1 MKKQLISFLLIITII
16 FSCSAQALTY
26 SARGVCVLELES
38 GDVYAEKNADTAY
51 VPASLTKIMTLYI
64 LFEMLDNGEITKDTL
79 VTASLN
85 AQKQSKV
92 SDASNIPLTAGH
104 SYTIDD
110 MIKAMCLPS
119 ACAVCTMF
127 AEFVSG
133 SEEEF
138 ALLMNKKSAELGLAC
153 YFTDASGLSDYN
165 RVTPR
170 SVAQLVRLFIQKYP
184 DILNYTSLKNATL
197 NGKVYENTNLLLS
210 EKKFYEGADGFK
222 TGTTTLAGKCLAATA
237 KRNDTR
243 IVSITMGS
251 STNNTRYSDAKEA
264 LDTGFMQ
271 AEYFN
276 TNIFSTDI
284 RTYINEKEIP
294 CHYFLGKTKSLLLR
308 AEDLQNYGFDLIYTP
323 EDNTVYLSFNN
334 QKEATPIASE
344 ENKVSGNPVYK
355 MYTLSKPRVVLL
367 AEDCCIEFKTVYST
381 NGYCFID
388 VDELARNFDYVWN
401 NDNRSAN
408 ISVK

>member
-1 MKKQLISFLLIITII
+1 MKKRFISLLLIVTII
-16 FSCSAQALTY
+16 LSCGFSALSY
-26 SARGVCVLELES
+26 SAKGVCVLELDS
-38 GDVYAEKNADTAY
+38 GDVYAAKNADTAY
-51 VPASLTKIMTLYI
+51 APASLTKIMTLYI
-64 LFEMLDNGEITKDTL
+64 LFEMLDSGEITKDTL
-79 VTASLN
+79 VTASFN
-85 AQKQSKV
+85 AQEQSKV
-92 SDASNIPLTAGH
+92 ADASNIPLTEGH
-104 SYTIDD
+104 TYSIDD
-110 MIKAMCLPS
+110 MIKAMLLPS

-127 AEFVSG
+127 AEFASG

-138 ALLMNKKSAELGLAC
+138 ALLMNKKSTELGLAC

-184 DILNYTSLKNATL
+184 DILNYTSIKEANL

-237 KRNDTR
+237 LRNDTR
-243 IVSITMGS
+243 IISVTMGS
-251 STNNTRYSDAKEA
+251 KSNDARYSDAKEG
-264 LDTGFMQ
+264 LNTGFMQ
-271 AEYFN
+271 AEYLN

-284 RTYINEKEIP
+284 RTYINEDEIP
-294 CHYFLGKTKSLLLR
+294 CYYFLGKTKSLLLR

-323 EDNTVYLSFNN
+323 EDNTVYLSYNN
-334 QKEATPIASE
+334 QKEATPLPSE
-344 ENKVSGNPVYK
+344 EIKVSGNPVYK
-355 MYTLSKPRVVLL
+355 MYTLSKPRVMLQTKNGF
-367 AEDCCIEFKTVYST
+367 IEFKTVYST

-388 VDELARNFDYVWN
+388 VDELAKNFDYLWN